1 MKSVQHIICVL
12 ILALFFAGCK
22 KEAGPG
28 GKNTISGTVVYKNGV
43 SGTNDAAGMAT
54 VRIAYGTNE
63 ATESFDQSILADE
76 SGKFKIEGL
85 NKGKYFIKATY
96 SDGNGFAYSTPGYGI
111 TIENK
116 KKNIELNITLE

>member
-1 MKSVQHIICVL
+1 MKKLQYIICVL
-12 ILALFFAGCK
+12 MLALCFVGCK

-63 ATESFDQSILADE
+63 ATESFNQTILTDE
-76 SGKFKIEGL
+76 AGKFKIEGL
-85 NKGKYFIKATY
+85 NKGKYFIKASY
-96 SDGNGFAYSTPGYGI
+96 QDGNGFNYSNPGYGI

-116 KKNIELNITLE
+116 KKNIEVNITLE

>member
-1 MKSVQHIICVL
+1 MKKVYHIICVL
-12 ILALFFAGCK
+12 VLVLFFVGCK

-28 GKNTISGTVVYKNGV
+28 GKNTISGTVVFKNGV

-63 ATESFDQSILADE
+63 ATESFNQTILTDAA
-76 SGKFKIEGL
+76 GKFKIEGL
-85 NKGKYFIKATY
+85 NKGKYFIKASY
-96 SDGNGFAYSTPGYGI
+96 QDGNGFNYSNPGYGI

-116 KKNIELNITLE
+116 KKTIEVNIILE

>member
-1 MKSVQHIICVL
+1 MKKDQYIICVL
-12 ILALFFAGCK
+12 MLAFCFVGCK

-63 ATESFDQSILADE
+63 ATESFNQTILTDE
-76 SGKFKIEGL
+76 AGKFKIEGL
-85 NKGKYFIKATY
+85 NKGKYFIKASY
-96 SDGNGFAYSTPGYGI
+96 QDGNGFNYSNPGYGI

-116 KKNIELNITLE
+116 KKTIEVNIILE